1 MVRQMKILKG
11 SYGGAS
17 LDWDRVLKLVASRNL
32 NLAPLISRV
41 LPLESAAEG
50 FEAVLRREAL
60 KVILKT
66 NP

>member
-1 MVRQMKILKG
+1 MKTIKG
-11 SYGGAS
+11 SYGGAP
-17 LDWDRVLKLVASRNL
+17 LDWDRVLNRVAARKL

-41 LPLESAAEG
+41 LPLERAAEG
-50 FEAVLRREAL
+50 FEAVLHREAL